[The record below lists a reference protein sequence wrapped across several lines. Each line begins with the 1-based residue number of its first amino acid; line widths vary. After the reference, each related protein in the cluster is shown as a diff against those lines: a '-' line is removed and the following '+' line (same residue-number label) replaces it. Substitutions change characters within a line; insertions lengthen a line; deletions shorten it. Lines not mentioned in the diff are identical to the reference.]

1 MGNKK
6 ERIKPMNQI
15 RRMTAAST
23 AAKSIKP
30 NLGLLLGVH
39 HTTVAN
45 KMNDTTDWTRTEM
58 YELLDFLSVPH
69 DELAKVF
76 PANPKEEP
84 NA

>member
-1 MGNKK
+1 
-6 ERIKPMNQI
+6 MNQI

-30 NLGLLLGVH
+30 
-39 HTTVAN
+39 TS
-45 KMNDTTDWTRTEM
+45 

-69 DELAKVF
+69 DELARVF
-76 PANPKEEP
+76 PANPKEDP